1 VAGQPLARG
10 CHRQRQAFLDVMG
23 LGYTLGGPDG
33 KQEIGLRWSHTSNAG
48 LKKPNPGQDFL
59 QLRLVQ
65 RF

>member
-1 VAGQPLARG
+1 
-10 CHRQRQAFLDVMG
+10 MG